1 MLLQLPSPTPGA
13 IENWLLCFAAIASV
27 FLLFKKLLLQ
37 KRAGSQS
44 SATQAPIIDHPF
56 VTKTE
61 LHHELSVAHDKLE
74 ARFLALTEKIDV
86 LGTSLHSRLNQLEA
100 GLARVDERTKKP

>member
-13 IENWLLCFAAIASV
+13 IENWLLCFAVVTSL
-27 FLLFKKLLLQ
+27 FLLFKKVFLQ
-37 KRAGSQS
+37 RRGGLQPPTVPS
-44 SATQAPIIDHPF
+44 PITDHPF

-61 LHHELSVAHDKLE
+61 LHHELSAAHDKLD
-74 ARFLALTEKIDV
+74 ARFLALTEKIDA
-86 LGTSLHSRLNQLEA
+86 LGTSLHCRLNQLEA